1 MEVLNLTSKE
11 IETFLNHFDLVEL
24 NQIKNILN
32 LGYYNL
38 GNIYNDLFKICEKVE
53 EDKLIRRNNTNI
65 KKSSNIKFKI
75 EKLSDKELI
84 FLNTIVSLS
93 NLSNMEEIDEYLNS
107 DKEYVPTYIEDTL
120 FNEIEK
126 RKIKDIDYT
135 VWGIDI
141 KWDLE

>member
-11 IETFLNHFDLVEL
+11 IEAFLNHFDLVEL

-107 DKEYVPTYIEDTL
+107 AKEYVPTYIEDTL

-126 RKIKDIDYT
+126 RKIKDIDY
-135 VWGIDI
+135 DI
-141 KWDLE
+141 ITGNK